1 MAIPFY
7 NEISTVVGQVGIP
20 SGLDASGW
28 LALIPAIIQKES
40 TFNPNAVSYTG
51 AGIGLMQVNPAI
63 WLKSWNITR
72 EQLFDPYTNIFIGS
86 TILRDYINQYGIA
99 GGLGAYFAGPRDRL
113 TQAAKNYTSTV
124 LKFWNSFKN
133 SLSRL
138 ISGSG
143 AFYFADQ
150 QSSEV
155 DLVSQYL
162 SNDYVSNESETVLY
176 ADQSTDWSTY
186 FTVAGLIIALLL
198 VFDR

>member
-7 NEISTVVGQVGIP
+7 SEISTVVSQIGVP
-20 SGLDASGW
+20 SGLDISGW

-51 AGIGLMQVNPAI
+51 AGLGLMQVNPAI
-63 WLKSWNITR
+63 WLKTWNITR

-86 TILRDYINQYGIA
+86 TILRDYINKYGIT
-99 GGLGAYFAGPRDRL
+99 GGLGAYFAGPSARAS
-113 TQAAKNYTSTV
+113 QAAKSYASIV
-124 LKFWNSFKN
+124 LKFWNTFKN

-138 ISGSG
+138 ISGSD
-143 AFYFADQ
+143 AFYFTS

-162 SNDYVSNESETVLY
+162 ANDYETIESEAVYEQPANGWNNYL
-176 ADQSTDWSTY
+176 
-186 FTVAGLIIALLL
+186 TVAAIAIVLLFVL
-198 VFDR
+198 DR